1 MLTQIPKPTHG
12 SQAWLEAR
20 WRNDN
25 GEARIAASACA
36 AVHGQHP
43 FITIADLANE
53 LLSDTPPTPKEQNSA
68 MLRGTTL
75 EAPIRNWASQLLG
88 HPLTEPDTLYRWDE
102 PGVRLIA
109 TIDSISG
116 DNRVF
121 EQKTTNKI
129 WRGELPDYWYW
140 QGVQQ
145 AICTGVSEITW
156 IIFDSTLDLHFHI
169 QPVSSDEKQT
179 HIEACRRFLAAIDM
193 GMLPDDAVLEYRHI
207 QDRYPESTKSKEAV
221 LPMSALAT
229 IERLLLAKDQIKSA
243 EAAEDAAKAELC
255 EILGDAE
262 YGMLQDQLVCTWKS
276 ATRTSFDTKKFEQ
289 EHPALAE
296 KYRKQSTYRTLR
308 ITNKEKQ

>member
-1 MLTQIPKPTHG
+1 MLTQIPKPEHG
-12 SQAWLEAR
+12 SQAWLEVR

-43 FITIADLANE
+43 FITMADLANE
-53 LLSDTPPTPKEQNSA
+53 LLSETPPQPKEPNSA

-75 EAPIRNWASQLLG
+75 EAPIREWAAKLLG

-109 TIDSISG
+109 TIDSMSK

-156 IIFDSTLDLHFHI
+156 IIFDSTLDLHFHV

-193 GMLPDDAVLEYRHI
+193 GIYPDDAVVEYRHV
-207 QDRYPESTKSKEAV
+207 QERHPEGEKSKEV
-221 LPMSALAT
+221 ELPMSALAT
-229 IERLLLAKDQIKSA
+229 IERLLLAKEQIKSA
-243 EAAEDAAKAELC
+243 EAAEDSCKAELC
-255 EILGDAE
+255 AILGDAE
-262 YGMLQDQLVCTWKS
+262 YGLIQDELVCTWKTS
-276 ATRTSFDTKKFEQ
+276 QRESFDSKKFQ
-289 EHPALAE
+289 KEHPALWD
-296 KYRKQSTYRTLR
+296 KYRKTTPVRTFR
-308 ITNKEKQ
+308 VNK